1 MTGDPGQLPPVGGT
15 PLYKLAPQSALN
27 QEGFF
32 GYTVVFGDVFIL
44 KRLQRQTVAAS
55 DDPDQAAFVDLLPKA
70 RDGRLRGDDWK
81 LLLSR
86 QPNALSADAIN
97 SFKDAT
103 RLFYSKKEVNKYN
116 GKKLRDLGT
125 PVAKCSAAHSGSN
138 ARKATAD
145 TAGRLERDLF
155 LARGAKVMLAKNLH
169 QEVGLVNG
177 IRGEVKELVY
187 AENKPAPHPPLYVVV
202 KFDGYSGGSD
212 WSEQE
217 RYSGCVPIAPVDS
230 SWADGGNQTRTQ
242 LPLKLCWAMTMHKS
256 QGQTLQMAVIDLG
269 VKEACTGLTF
279 VCLSRAK
286 NIRDLIVEPMAFDR
300 LSRLGE
306 SPTLKARLNEEVR
319 LRQLSVD
326 TIRRYTNVF
335 TGVGV

>member
-1 MTGDPGQLPPVGGT
+1 M
-15 PLYKLAPQSALN
+15 
-27 QEGFF
+27 
-32 GYTVVFGDVFIL
+32 
-44 KRLQRQTVAAS
+44 
-55 DDPDQAAFVDLLPKA
+55 
-70 RDGRLRGDDWK
+70 
-81 LLLSR
+81 
-86 QPNALSADAIN
+86 
-97 SFKDAT
+97 
-103 RLFYSKKEVNKYN
+103 
-116 GKKLRDLGT
+116 
-125 PVAKCSAAHSGSN
+125 
-138 ARKATAD
+138 
-145 TAGRLERDLF
+145 ERDLF
-155 LARGAKVMLAKNLH
+155 LARGAKVLLTKNLH

-217 RYSGCVPIAPVDS
+217 RYSGCVLIAPVDS

-242 LPLKLCWAMTMHKS
+242 LPLKLCWAIAMHKS

-286 NIRDLIVEPMAFDR
+286 NIRDLVVEPMAFDR